1 MDRRGFVKNSAL
13 FGAGVLL
20 PLRAAAQAQWGT
32 VHELVGRVLLNGR
45 PMTRNS
51 AIQPGQTITTEG
63 DGHIW
68 FTLAGDAFFL
78 RPGSELRVSPSV
90 RDSVIEALR
99 LVTGALGATFRR
111 GAERS
116 VLAQTVT
123 IGIRGTG
130 VYVQTAPDATYVC
143 TCFGTTELSGLSG
156 ADTTRVSAT
165 HHSGRMIQRGDTRI
179 RDAEMSLMP
188 HTDEE
193 MSRLER
199 LAGRPYPF

>member
-1 MDRRGFVKNSAL
+1 MNRRHFARSCAIL
-13 FGAGVLL
+13 GAGALL
-20 PLRAAAQAQWGT
+20 PLPAAAQAPWGT
-32 VHELVGRVLLNGR
+32 VHELAGRVLLNGR
-45 PMTRNS
+45 PMSRNS
-51 AIQPGQTITTEG
+51 AIQPGQTVTTEG

-78 RPGSELRVSPSV
+78 RPGSELRLSPSV

-99 LVTGALGATFRR
+99 LVTGALGATFGR

-130 VYVQTAPDATYVC
+130 IYVQTAPDATYVC
-143 TCFGTTELSGLSG
+143 TCFGTTELSSLP
-156 ADTTRVSAT
+156 AAQATRVSAT
-165 HHSGRMIQRGDTRI
+165 HHSGRMIQPGDASI
-179 RDAEMSLMP
+179 RDAEMSSMP

>member
-1 MDRRGFVKNSAL
+1 MNRRRFVTSSAAL
-13 FGAGVLL
+13 GAGALL
-20 PLRAAAQAQWGT
+20 PLPAAAQAQWGT
-32 VHELVGRVLLNGR
+32 VHELAGRVLLNGR

-78 RPGSELRVSPSV
+78 RPGSELRLSPSV
-90 RDSVIEALR
+90 RDSVIDALR
-99 LVTGALGATFRR
+99 LITGALGATFRR

-116 VLAQTVT
+116 VIAQTVT

-130 VYVQTAPDATYVC
+130 IYVQTAPEATYVC
-143 TCFGTTELSGLSG
+143 TCFGTTELSSLSG
-156 ADTTRVSAT
+156 ADATRVSAT